1 MKEIL
6 YESGKRIKDEW
17 IIISILEVRNQNK
30 KIICMHTKTGIFKE
44 GWLWD
49 FTNKPVYPTNN
60 IDPWCYLARVRI
72 KAEENELL
80 DMHYEYSNDICSKT
94 SYLSKAEY
102 AILQGYREGIFEE
115 IQHIIK
121 KFDYLLS
128 NNYSKHN
135 QSRRNQR
142 LAMLIATTYKLL
154 YKKGRI

>member
-17 IIISILEVRNQNK
+17 IIISILEVRKQNK
-30 KIICMHTKTGIFKE
+30 NIICMHTKTGMFKE

-49 FTNKPVYPTNN
+49 FTHKDVNPTNN
-60 IDPWCYLARVRI
+60 INPWCYLARVRI
-72 KAEENELL
+72 RAEENELL
-80 DMHYEYSNDICSKT
+80 DMHCEYSNILSKT

-102 AILQGYREGIFEE
+102 SILQGYREGSFGE

-128 NNYSKHN
+128 NDYSKHN
-135 QSRRNQR
+135 QSRRNQN
-142 LAMLIATTYKLL
+142 LAMLIATTYKIL
-154 YKKGRI
+154 YKKGKI